1 MLKRIFSF
9 SNFTLL
15 VALTLSIIAAWYSII
30 GLTTI
35 FAGAVVP
42 VIIMGSALELAKI
55 TATVWLRK
63 YWHRAGLLLK
73 LYLVPAVIAIA
84 FITSMGI
91 FGFLSK
97 AHMDQGVTSGDIQ
110 AKIAIYDE
118 KIKTEKENIEANRKA
133 LKQMD
138 EGVDQVL
145 GRSTTETGAEKAVAM
160 RKSQQ
165 KERTRLQNEILQ
177 SQKSIQGLNNERAPI
192 AAEVRKV
199 EAEVGPIKY
208 IAALLY
214 GDNPDTNVLERAV
227 RWVIILLV
235 IVFDPLAL
243 MLVLAANQSKDWDD
257 EEPVEE
263 KVEEDISEDGYKTT
277 WPTRPNIPGY
287 DDEYV
292 KYPGGVGPT
301 EPVAEKEFD
310 IKDHPY
316 LFTPAG
322 SDTPPGMKPVPIQ
335 VYKPEPSDDTL
346 EPCYKCGTP
355 LINAPGIGP
364 FCPNKECDVAD
375 NTSGV
380 EPIEFT
386 YIPPAPIVIN
396 TDPNFEGIKVD
407 GEWVQTGPAFKE
419 LPKIVLPDTI
429 ESNTIPY
436 LELDGGYVMYDNKH
450 MHKDVL
456 LGMRPDMLKL
466 VADSGRESKTSFGTS
481 FPALASKGDTFVRVD
496 VLPNKVYKFDGTRW
510 IVINKSQSTSY
521 LYDQEYIKYLVK
533 KIESGEYDIELLSD
547 TEKQQIEDYL
557 TKKD

>member
-9 SNFTLL
+9 SNLTLL
-15 VALTLSIIAAWYSII
+15 VALTLSTIAAWYSII

-55 TATVWLRK
+55 ITTVWLRK
-63 YWHRAGLLLK
+63 YWHRAGLLIK
-73 LYLVPAVIAIA
+73 LYLVPAVMAIA
-84 FITSMGI
+84 LITSMGI

-145 GRSTTETGAEKAVAM
+145 GRSTDEKGAEKAVAM

-214 GDNPDTNVLERAV
+214 GDNPDANILERAV

-263 KVEEDISEDGYKTT
+263 KVEEDISEDGYKTP

-292 KYPGGVGPT
+292 KYPGGVGIT
-301 EPVAEKEFD
+301 EPVVEKEFD

-322 SDTPPGMKPVPIQ
+322 SDTPPGIKPVGPQ
-335 VYKPEPSDDTL
+335 VYKPKPSDDTL
-346 EPCYKCGTP
+346 APCYMCGTP

-364 FCPNKECDVAD
+364 FCPNKECDVVD
-375 NTSGV
+375 NINGESIEWTYISPKPEKSLLEQHPYLTKGFDHFEGLKPLVYTPDPVV
-380 EPIEFT
+380 EPTPEPT
-386 YIPPAPIVIN
+386 
-396 TDPNFEGIKVD
+396 VD
-407 GEWVQTGPAFKE
+407 SDIILDNSMKITMP
-419 LPKIVLPDTI
+419 LPYT
-429 ESNTIPY
+429 
-436 LELDGGYVMYDNKH
+436 ELDGDYVETVKV
-450 MHKDVL
+450 KAKPVTSAQ
-456 LGMRPDMLKL
+456 LKAAL
-466 VADSGRESKTSFGTS
+466 KTLIEAIFE
-481 FPALASKGDTFVRVD
+481 GDPQTIGDEAIRA
-496 VLPNKVYKFDGTRW
+496 K
-510 IVINKSQSTSY
+510 
-521 LYDQEYIKYLVK
+521 
-533 KIESGEYDIELLSD
+533 ELL
-547 TEKQQIEDYL
+547 K
-557 TKKD
+557 

>member
-1 MLKRIFSF
+1 
-9 SNFTLL
+9 
-15 VALTLSIIAAWYSII
+15 
-30 GLTTI
+30 
-35 FAGAVVP
+35 
-42 VIIMGSALELAKI
+42 
-55 TATVWLRK
+55 
-63 YWHRAGLLLK
+63 
-73 LYLVPAVIAIA
+73 
-84 FITSMGI
+84 
-91 FGFLSK
+91 
-97 AHMDQGVTSGDIQ
+97 
-110 AKIAIYDE
+110 
-118 KIKTEKENIEANRKA
+118 
-133 LKQMD
+133 
-138 EGVDQVL
+138 VDQVL

-177 SQKSIQGLNNERAPI
+177 SQKSIQGLNDERAPI

-214 GDNPDTNVLERAV
+214 GDNPDTNILERAV

-257 EEPVEE
+257 EEEPAYEA
-263 KVEEDISEDGYKTT
+263 DDGPIDTEILEQLRERAKE
-277 WPTRPNIPGY
+277 
-287 DDEYV
+287 EYV
-292 KYPGGVGPT
+292 KWPGGVGIP
-301 EPVAEKEFD
+301 EPVVEKEFNL
-310 IKDHPY
+310 KDHPY

-322 SDTPPGMKPVPIQ
+322 SDTPPGIKPVGPQ

-346 EPCYKCGTP
+346 DPCYKCGTP
-355 LINAPGIGP
+355 LMNAPGIGP

-375 NTSGV
+375 NTLGV
-380 EPIEFT
+380 EPIEIT
-386 YIPPAPIVIN
+386 YIPPKPIVE
-396 TDPNFEGIKVD
+396 DAPNFEAIKVD
-407 GEWVQTGPAFKE
+407 GEWVQTGPNFKE
-419 LPKIVLPDTI
+419 TTNVNLPDTI

-436 LELDGGYVMYDNKH
+436 TELDGGYVMFDGKH

-481 FPALASKGDTFVRVD
+481 FPILASKGDTFVRVD
-496 VLPNKVYKFDGTRW
+496 TLPNKVYKFDGTRW
-510 IVINKSQSTSY
+510 IVVNKAQSTSY

>member
-9 SNFTLL
+9 SNLTLL
-15 VALTLSIIAAWYSII
+15 VALILSTIAAWYSII

-73 LYLVPAVIAIA
+73 LYLVPAVMAIA
-84 FITSMGI
+84 LITSMGI

-97 AHMDQGVTSGDIQ
+97 AHMDQGVTSGDVQ

-208 IAALLY
+208 IAALIY
-214 GDNPDTNVLERAV
+214 GDNPDANVLERAV

-257 EEPVEE
+257 EEDKPAYEADDGPIDPEVLEKLRERAKEE
-263 KVEEDISEDGYKTT
+263 LPSEELPSE
-277 WPTRPNIPGY
+277 
-287 DDEYV
+287 EV
-292 KYPGGVGPT
+292 
-301 EPVAEKEFD
+301 VAEKEFD

-322 SDTPPGMKPVPIQ
+322 SQTPPGIDPVPIQ
-335 VYKPEPSDDTL
+335 VYKAEPSDPTL

-364 FCPNKECDVAD
+364 FCPNKECDVSDGWALKD
-375 NTSGV
+375 EEV
-380 EPIEFT
+380 KEEPM
-386 YIPPAPIVIN
+386 AV
-396 TDPNFEGIKVD
+396 V
-407 GEWVQTGPAFKE
+407 E
-419 LPKIVLPDTI
+419 LPEVIL
-429 ESNTIPY
+429 SNTIPY
-436 LELDGGYVMYDNKH
+436 QELDGGYVMFDNKH

-456 LGMRPDMLKL
+456 LGMRPDILKL
-466 VADSGRESKTSFGTS
+466 VADSGKETKTNFGTS
-481 FPALASKGDTFVRVD
+481 FPAIASKGDTFVRVD
-496 VLPNKVYKFDGTRW
+496 SLPNKVYKFDGIRW
-510 IVINKSQSTSY
+510 ININKNQSDSY
-521 LYDQEYIKYLVK
+521 LHDQEYIKYLVQ
-533 KIESGEYDIELLSD
+533 KIEEGEYDIELLSEI
-547 TEKQQIEDYL
+547 EKQQIEDYL
-557 TKKD
+557 TKNA

>member
-9 SNFTLL
+9 SNLTLL
-15 VALTLSIIAAWYSII
+15 VALILSTIAAWYSII

-55 TATVWLRK
+55 ITTVWLRK
-63 YWHRAGLLLK
+63 YWHRAGLLIK
-73 LYLVPAVIAIA
+73 LYLVPAVMAIA
-84 FITSMGI
+84 LITSMGI

-97 AHMDQGVTSGDIQ
+97 AHMDQGVTSGDVQ

-177 SQKSIQGLNNERAPI
+177 SQKSIAGLNNERAPI

-214 GDNPDTNVLERAV
+214 GDNPDANILERAV

-257 EEPVEE
+257 EDEPAYKPDDGPINEE
-263 KVEEDISEDGYKTT
+263 VLEALRERAKEELPTGELISKENLFSEEVD
-277 WPTRPNIPGY
+277 
-287 DDEYV
+287 
-292 KYPGGVGPT
+292 
-301 EPVAEKEFD
+301 EKEFD

-322 SDTPPGMKPVPIQ
+322 SDTPPGVEPVGPQ

-346 EPCYKCGTP
+346 DPCYKCGTP
-355 LINAPGIGP
+355 LMIAPGIGP
-364 FCPNKECDVAD
+364 FCPNKECDVSD
-375 NTSGV
+375 NTLGV
-380 EPIEFT
+380 EPIEIT
-386 YIPPAPIVIN
+386 YIPPAPIVE
-396 TDPNFEGIKVD
+396 DAPNFEAIKVD
-407 GEWVQTGPAFKE
+407 GEWVQTGPAFEEKD
-419 LPKIVLPDTI
+419 KVDLPDTI
-429 ESNTIPY
+429 DSKTIPY
-436 LELDGGYVMYDNKH
+436 QELDGGYVMFDGKH

-456 LGMRPDMLKL
+456 LGMRPDLLKL
-466 VADSGRESKTSFGTS
+466 VADSGRQSKTSFGTS
-481 FPALASKGDTFVRVD
+481 FPSIAGKGDTFVRVD
-496 VLPNKVYKFDGTRW
+496 SLPNKVYKFDGTRW
-510 IVINKSQSTSY
+510 IVVNKEQSTSY
-521 LYDQEYIKYLVK
+521 LYDHEYIKYLVE
-533 KIESGEYDIELLSD
+533 KIDKGEYDIELLSD
-547 TEKQQIEDYL
+547 TEKQQIEEYL

>member
-1 MLKRIFSF
+1 MIKRIFSF

-15 VALTLSIIAAWYSII
+15 VALILSTIAAWYSII

-73 LYLVPAVIAIA
+73 LYLVPAVMAIA
-84 FITSMGI
+84 LITSMGI

-145 GRSTTETGAEKAVAM
+145 GRSTDEKGAEKAVAM

-177 SQKSIQGLNNERAPI
+177 SQKSIAELNDARAPI

-214 GDNPDTNVLERAV
+214 GDNPDANILERAV

-257 EEPVEE
+257 EDEPAYEPDDGPINEE
-263 KVEEDISEDGYKTT
+263 VLEALRERAKEELPTGELISKEKLFPEET
-277 WPTRPNIPGY
+277 
-287 DDEYV
+287 V
-292 KYPGGVGPT
+292 V
-301 EPVAEKEFD
+301 EKEFD

-316 LFTPAG
+316 LFTPTG
-322 SDTPPGMKPVPIQ
+322 SSTPPGIEPVPIQ
-335 VYKPEPSDDTL
+335 VYKPEPNDDTL
-346 EPCYKCGTP
+346 APCYKCGTP
-355 LINAPGIGP
+355 LMNAPGIGP
-364 FCPNKECDVAD
+364 FCPNKDCDVSD
-375 NTSGV
+375 NTNGG
-380 EPIEFT
+380 EPIKIT
-386 YIPPAPIVIN
+386 YIPPAPIVDI
-396 TDPNFEGIKVD
+396 DPNFEGIKVD
-407 GEWVQTGPAFKE
+407 GKWVQTGPEFEEKIKTE
-419 LPKIVLPDTI
+419 LPDNIV
-429 ESNTIPY
+429 SNTISY
-436 LELDGGYVMYDNKH
+436 KELDGGYVMFDGKH

-466 VADSGRESKTSFGTS
+466 VADSGRESKTSFGTA
-481 FPALASKGDTFVRVD
+481 FPIIASKGDTFVRVD
-496 VLPNKVYKFDGTRW
+496 SLPNKVYKFDGSRW
-510 IVINKSQSTSY
+510 IVINKEQSTSY
-521 LYDQEYIKYLVK
+521 LYDQEYIKYLVE
-533 KIESGEYDIELLSD
+533 KIDKGEYDIELLSD
-547 TEKQQIEDYL
+547 IEKQQIEEYL
-557 TKKD
+557 TKNT

>member
-9 SNFTLL
+9 SNLTLL
-15 VALTLSIIAAWYSII
+15 VALTLSAIAAWYSII

-84 FITSMGI
+84 LITSMGI

-97 AHMDQGVTSGDIQ
+97 AHMDQGVTSGDVQ
-110 AKIAIYDE
+110 SKIAIYDE

-145 GRSTTETGAEKAVAM
+145 GRSTDERGAEKAVAM

-177 SQKSIQGLNNERAPI
+177 SQKSIAELNDARAPI

-214 GDNPDTNVLERAV
+214 GDNPDANILERAV

-235 IVFDPLAL
+235 IVFDPLAIA
-243 MLVLAANQSKDWDD
+243 LVLAANASKDWDK
-257 EEPVEE
+257 EEPV
-263 KVEEDISEDGYKTT
+263 VEETEKISEAGYKK
-277 WPTRPNIPGY
+277 PEPEYEP
-287 DDEYV
+287 DD
-292 KYPGGVGPT
+292 GPLT
-301 EPVAEKEFD
+301 DDQITQIKEQPEKEFD

-316 LFTPAG
+316 LFGPRG
-322 SDTPPGMKPVPIQ
+322 SHTPPGVESVGPL
-335 VYKPEPSDDTL
+335 VYKPELSDTTL
-346 EPCYKCGTP
+346 APCYKCGTP
-355 LINAPGIGP
+355 LIIAPGIGP

-375 NTSGV
+375 NTMDV
-380 EPIEFT
+380 EPIEIT
-386 YIPPAPIVIN
+386 YIPTRPIVE
-396 TDPNFEGIKVD
+396 DAPNFEGIKVD
-407 GEWVQTGPAFKE
+407 GKWIQTGPDFKVPKIE
-419 LPKIVLPDTI
+419 LPDQITA
-429 ESNTIPY
+429 NTIPY
-436 LELDGGYVMYDNKH
+436 QELDGGYVMFDGKH

-456 LGMRPDMLKL
+456 LGMRPDIVL
-466 VADSGRESKTSFGTS
+466 GRETKTSFGTT
-481 FPALASKGDTFVRVD
+481 FPVIASKGDTFVRVD
-496 VLPNKVYKFDGTRW
+496 SLPNKVYKFDGTRW
-510 IVINKSQSTSY
+510 IVINKEQSTSY
-521 LYDQEYIKYLVK
+521 LYDQEYIKYLVQ
-533 KIESGEYDIELLSD
+533 KIESGEYDIELLSES
-547 TEKQQIEDYL
+547 EKQQIEEYL
-557 TKKD
+557 TKKS